1 MQLRSYQQKTIE
13 AIHWY
18 FERAT
23 GFPVV
28 ELPTGSGKSL
38 VQAEL
43 IRGVIEKSPGH
54 RVLCLTHVKE
64 LIAQNYE
71 ELMNVWPMAPAG
83 IYSASLNQ
91 RDTREQIIFA
101 GIQSVHHRADE
112 FGSFDWIIIDECH
125 LVPNSS
131 TGTYRKFLDNMLA
144 LNPELRVIGLSA
156 TPYRLSGGLLVSG
169 ADRLFTD
176 LISARKTGATV
187 RNLIDAGH
195 LAPLVTPKDQLPSLN
210 VHEVR
215 QTNGEFNQVDLS
227 LAVEQQAAIT
237 SMACREI
244 VRRGANR
251 KKWIIFGTSIE
262 HCHQIQEHLN
272 VPSMV
277 IHSESTRFERDAYIR
292 QFRRGQLRALIS
304 VNVLSTG
311 FNVPDIDLLAMLRPT
326 ASASLYVQQAG
337 RGMRTAS
344 GKDNCLVLDFAG
356 NIDRHGPVDS
366 IHPPEW
372 FSKSGEAPTKEC
384 EACAMH
390 VPAFA
395 TTCKFCGYEFPYA
408 DRSKLV
414 DMASTSRILD
424 LEESLTT
431 YEDLSVAF
439 SVHQRSGHN
448 DAIQIDYFED
458 EVKVASDWIRPL
470 DGGYEGLEAEKWFV
484 EFCDYF
490 GRFDSIIDALDIA
503 MQRAVAPSHIVVDE
517 SSKPP
522 RVVATGE
529 PLRASLETLLEMD
542 ALAKF
547 GFHSA
552 SFTLRFCQLNS

>member
-1 MQLRSYQQKTIE
+1 MQLRSYQQATID

-18 FERAT
+18 FERAN

-43 IRGVIEKSPGH
+43 IRGFIDAAPDH

-64 LIAQNYE
+64 LIAQNCD
-71 ELMNVWPMAPAG
+71 ELMNVWPLAPAG

-101 GIQSVHHRADE
+101 GIQSVHHRAEE

-125 LVPNSS
+125 LVPNSG
-131 TGTYRKFLDNMLA
+131 TGTYRKFLDCMLA
-144 LNPELRVIGLSA
+144 INPELKVIGLSA
-156 TPYRLSGGLLVSG
+156 TPYRLNGGLLVEGS
-169 ADRLFTD
+169 DRLFTD

-195 LAPLVTPKDQLPSLN
+195 LSPLVTPTDSLPSLN

-215 QTNGEFNQVDLS
+215 ESNGEFNQRDL
-227 LAVEQQAAIT
+227 LHAVEQQAAVT
-237 SMACREI
+237 AMACEEI
-244 VRRGANR
+244 VRRGAHCN
-251 KKWIIFGTSIE
+251 KWIIFGTSIE
-262 HCHQIQEHLN
+262 HCQQIQEHLD

-277 IHSESTRFERDAYIR
+277 IHSESTRFERDSYIR

-337 RGMRTAS
+337 RGMRTAP

-366 IHPPEW
+366 IHPPQW
-372 FSKSGEAPTKEC
+372 FAKSGGELPTKEC
-384 EACAMH
+384 DACAMH
-390 VPAFA
+390 VPAFS
-395 TTCKFCGYEFPYA
+395 TSCKFCGYMFPYA
-408 DRSKLV
+408 DKTKLV
-414 DMASTSRILD
+414 DIASTSRILD
-424 LEESLTT
+424 LEHSLQT
-431 YEDLSVAF
+431 YEDLSVSF
-439 SVHQRSGHN
+439 SVHQRDGEPDS
-448 DAIQIDYFED
+448 IQIDYFED
-458 EVKVASDWIRPL
+458 DVKVASDWIKPL
-470 DGGYEGLEAEKWFV
+470 GEGYEALEAEKWFV

-490 GRFDSIIDALDIA
+490 GRFESIIDALDIA
-503 MQRAVAPSHIVVDE
+503 MQRAVPPEHIVVDE
-517 SSKPP
+517 SGRTP
-522 RVVATGE
+522 RVVSIGAPKRE
-529 PLRASLETLLEMD
+529 SLEALL
-542 ALAKF
+542 
-547 GFHSA
+547 
-552 SFTLRFCQLNS
+552 SF